1 MTTAVSGLSTRNI
14 DNPKKRF
21 FPVAAMNRLQEC
33 TRLNQW
39 LPNLEIATLVLIG
52 GYLVRVMTEKLN
64 CQGCIQVIKNPK
76 GNAPVDGLIAYQD
89 KGGLKYPTKELI
101 SHFISLSK
109 VVDIVL
115 DYRKQMERPLET
127 SVEHAVIVLTDIPTL
142 MCQNEDRAHRQ
153 KFLEL
158 LRRQFIRPLPSN
170 HAMNITVVSIHSI
183 C

>member
-1 MTTAVSGLSTRNI
+1 M
-14 DNPKKRF
+14 
-21 FPVAAMNRLQEC
+21 
-33 TRLNQW
+33 
-39 LPNLEIATLVLIG
+39 LPNPEIATLALIG

-64 CQGCIQVIKNPK
+64 SKGCTEVVKNPK

-101 SHFISLSK
+101 SLFISLSK

-127 SVEHAVIVLTDIPTL
+127 SVEHAVIVLMDIPTL
-142 MCQNEDRAHRQ
+142 MCQNEERAHR
-153 KFLEL
+153 KEFLEL
-158 LRRQFIRPLPSN
+158 LCRKFIRPLPSN